1 MAQNISTT
9 RYLLS
14 VGGGA
19 VRLWEKQRGLV
30 AEVPSCAVV
39 DKETGELKL
48 YGEEAAALEGKIPTH
63 LEFVR
68 VWSGDK
74 IMDRELLRNLLQYL
88 LTINTTSW
96 FERWQRMV
104 QTTLVVP
111 ETVAPLHLKWLRK
124 TAREAGWMLTPTVP
138 MATAYIQRQNKPSSL
153 IQSVL
158 DIGFTGAR
166 FVVTVGD
173 EVVLAAAAP
182 QLSLQ
187 SYCELMSEYFLN
199 QHALEISPSVFYDQ
213 LWQQTRYMFNLRQ
226 QSPQQYAPTAKDLKA
241 VNQPYQEAV
250 GQFIKSQLQRLS
262 DSQQAELQRQGIY
275 LIGGGA
281 GLLAEDLA
289 DSSALKAWPLP
300 IKRTSDAR
308 YAVLRAL
315 SQTKK

>member
-1 MAQNISTT
+1 MAQNLSTT

-19 VRLWEKQRGLV
+19 LRLWEKQRGLV

-48 YGEEAAALEGKIPTH
+48 YGEEAAELEGKIPSH

-74 IMDRELLRNLLQYL
+74 IMDRDLLRSLLRYL
-88 LTINTTSW
+88 MSINTLSW
-96 FERWQRMV
+96 HERYQRMI

-111 ETVAPLHLKWLRK
+111 ETVPPLHLKWLRK
-124 TAREAGWMLTPTVP
+124 TAREAGWLLTPTVP
-138 MATAYIQRQNKPSSL
+138 MAKAYIQRQNKPSSL

-158 DIGFTGAR
+158 DIGFTTAR
-166 FVVTVGD
+166 LVVVVGD
-173 EVVLAAAAP
+173 EVVLASAAE
-182 QLSLQ
+182 QLSMQ
-187 SYCELMSEYFLN
+187 SYCDLLAEYLLSE
-199 QHALEISPSVFYDQ
+199 HALEVSPSVFYDQ
-213 LWQQTRYMFNLRQ
+213 MWQQSRWMFNQ
-226 QSPQQYAPTAKDLKA
+226 SEQSPQQYAPTAKDLKA
-241 VNQPYQEAV
+241 VNKPYQIAV
-250 GQFIKSQLQRLS
+250 GQFVKSQLQRLT
-262 DSQQAELQRQGIY
+262 DSQQAELQRQGMY

-281 GLLAEDLA
+281 GLLAEDLI
-289 DSSALKAWPLP
+289 SWPLP
-300 IKRTSDAR
+300 LKRTSDAR